1 MTIARI
7 SKTSQKVQY
16 FLQRKFSLL
25 YPRFFNQF
33 PFFFSSYQWLS
44 SKLQRVLRKVL
55 LLFLFF
61 LLHYFHF
68 LSWSQWLSQEF
79 QRFLREILASFL
91 FFIIFQYSHSL
102 SWFQWLTSEIQKIL
116 KKISSSLFLLK
127 EFSEFAE
134 RFYFFPLF
142 LSLSSFRVFASSF
155 LIPEITTSFRELETT
170 INSITSR
177 NARYYYGAILDQPAH
192 RQTKTIRTRPIIVRT
207 GLSLSLSLP
216 FSLSPLGLG
225 RSNSLGV
232 ATSSRPSV
240 QLASCG
246 VKLRFTASNPSFQ
259 VGSNDLS
266 TSRLNK
272 CTVNNHLYRM
282 NTEGGERR
290 GCDDRVLSNE
300 LDFQGARK
308 R

>member
-207 GLSLSLSLP
+207 GLSLSLSPSLP
-216 FSLSPLGLG
+216 
-225 RSNSLGV
+225 
-232 ATSSRPSV
+232 
-240 QLASCG
+240 
-246 VKLRFTASNPSFQ
+246 
-259 VGSNDLS
+259 LS
-266 TSRLNK
+266 TWTWTFKFSRRSDIVTSLRATGVMRCEITLHSFESK
-272 CTVNNHLYRM
+272 LPSWL
-282 NTEGGERR
+282 EW
-290 GCDDRVLSNE
+290 S
-300 LDFQGARK
+300 LDEPSQ
-308 R
+308 